1 MADAAFDLAGCRV
14 RFDSSAP
21 GLTDWIASDLSCFP
35 SHTDEGE
42 IRVAAA
48 LAAPERGSL
57 PPVLLRTG
65 HWGILAAPPGR
76 RTVWYPEGA
85 VCRVDYAAGTAFVE
99 SADPE
104 LLKELSYLLILSR
117 AGEALDRR
125 GLHRIHAGALE
136 HRGQALL
143 FCGRQGAGKSTLLL
157 ELLKDPSFALI
168 SDDTPLV
175 SRKGLVYPFPAR
187 VGLLDSSPHLPR
199 FPEARRLVRRRYGLK
214 HLVHPRATGRV
225 AEAPV
230 PPGAIFLLSKGPAPG
245 IRRASPASGAAE
257 LAVSLAAGWGVPQ
270 LAEYFVRPSL
280 GDIAAKAGILASRL
294 RAAAALLHSVP
305 VWYFET
311 GPVPAANAA
320 FLSGFLHSNSARAV
334 CS

>member
-1 MADAAFDLAGCRV
+1 MPDAAFDLAGCRV
-14 RFDSSAP
+14 RFNSSAP
-21 GLTDWIASDLSCFP
+21 GLADWISSDFSCFP
-35 SHTDEGE
+35 SHPGEGE

-48 LAAPERGSL
+48 LAAPERAAL
-57 PPVLLRTG
+57 PPVLLRTR

-175 SRKGLVYPFPAR
+175 SRGGLVYPFPAR
-187 VGLLDSSPHLPR
+187 VGLLDSSPHLRR
-199 FPEARRLVRRRYGLK
+199 FPEARRLTRRRYGRK
-214 HLVHPRATGRV
+214 HLIHPRAAGRV
-225 AEAPV
+225 AAGPV
-230 PPGAIFLLSKGPAPG
+230 PPGAIFLLSKGPAPR

-270 LAEYFVRPSL
+270 LAEYFIRPSPA
-280 GDIAAKAGILASRL
+280 DAAAKARILASRL
-294 RAAAALLHSVP
+294 GAAGSLLRSSDF
-305 VWYFET
+305 WTFET
-311 GPVPAANAA
+311 GPDPAQNADA
-320 FLSGFLHSNSARAV
+320 FRTFLRNNSGPGSA
-334 CS
+334 S